1 MQRIAQRMARTA
13 RRTAVVG
20 ALVPRAAALAF
31 VLRGAHAPPR
41 RAGFSAVSTVGIP
54 VVLTHA
60 QLISGAQLA
69 LALPSALLLAGTA
82 VAYGMLSRGGGDDGY
97 GYVYGY

>member
-1 MQRIAQRMARTA
+1 
-13 RRTAVVG
+13 
-20 ALVPRAAALAF
+20 
-31 VLRGAHAPPR
+31 
-41 RAGFSAVSTVGIP
+41 VSTVGIP

-60 QLISGAQLA
+60 HLISGAQLA